1 MTPRGTDPITCGVCG
16 NVSSLDE
23 CDCGGLPDAMVFCP
37 ACLAVIEVQTG
48 APVPDDDLEVWSGE
62 A

>member
-23 CDCGGLPDAMVFCP
+23 CDCGLLPMGWCSVQ
-37 ACLAVIEVQTG
+37 AV
-48 APVPDDDLEVWSGE
+48 LR
-62 A
+62 